1 MNLFRSFCLLF
12 VCLLGSSF
20 MPLKKGHY
28 AITKV
33 VIDAGHGGHDVGC
46 LGRNGGKEKD
56 VALAVALKLGEYI
69 ESHFKDVQV
78 IYTRK
83 TDVFVELHER
93 AAIANNANANLFICV
108 HCNSACYRDKRMK
121 REICS
126 EEAFGAETWV
136 MGLNK
141 SEANLEVSKRENEVV
156 LMEKDYSAKYDGF
169 DPNSPEANIIF
180 SLYQNT
186 FLDQSLKFASQVQ
199 QEMKSTGR
207 PVRGVKQAGFLVL
220 YKTTMPSVLVE
231 TGFLTNSL
239 EEKYLTSSKGQD
251 ELARSIYN
259 AFKAYKLSIDGGQPS
274 GSEAKKEEPE
284 PVKEDK
290 PVSQQKEVAV
300 QKEGPGQKEVQKES
314 AASSDSMKKTDD
326 TQVRVITTEKAKP
339 TESAVPANT
348 ELLYAVQILTSPG
361 SLKKTNPKFKGVDV
375 WEDKVPGMY
384 KYCTGKLKNFNAAV
398 SLQKE
403 MKAKGFEDA
412 FVVVYRNGQRITLQE
427 AKRMAAA
434 N

>member
-1 MNLFRSFCLLF
+1 MNLLRSFCLLL

-20 MPLKKGHY
+20 MPLKHGRY
-28 AITKV
+28 EITKV

-69 ESHFKDVQV
+69 ETHFKDVQV

-199 QEMKSTGR
+199 QEMKATGR
-207 PVRGVKQAGFLVL
+207 QVRGVKQAGFLVL

-251 ELARSIYN
+251 ELARAIYN
-259 AFKAYKLSIDGGQPS
+259 AFKAYKHSIDGGQPA
-274 GSEAKKEEPE
+274 GSEARKADPE
-284 PVKEDK
+284 PVKEEK
-290 PVSQQKEVAV
+290 PVSQQKEVV
-300 QKEGPGQKEVQKES
+300 VPKEQNQKEVKKDP
-314 AASSDSMKKTDD
+314 APSSDTMEATAHTEVKVPS
-326 TQVRVITTEKAKP
+326 TEKAKP
-339 TESAVPANT
+339 AESAVST
-348 ELLYAVQILTSPG
+348 TGELFYSVQILTSPG
-361 SLKKTNPKFKGVDV
+361 SLKNTNPKFKGVEV
-375 WEDKVPGMY
+375 WEDKVPGMF
-384 KYCTGKLKNFNAAV
+384 KYCTGKLKSFSAAM

-403 MKAKGFEDA
+403 MKAKGFQDA

-427 AKRMAAA
+427 AKRIAA

>member
-1 MNLFRSFCLLF
+1 MNLFRSCCLLLIC
-12 VCLLGSSF
+12 VLGSSF
-20 MPLKKGHY
+20 MPLKKGRY
-28 AITKV
+28 AVTKV

-56 VALAVALKLGEYI
+56 VALAVALKLGKYI
-69 ESHFKDVQV
+69 ETHFKDVQV

-121 REICS
+121 REICT

-186 FLDQSLKFASQVQ
+186 YIDQSLKFASQVQ
-199 QEMKSTGR
+199 QEMKAHGR

-239 EEKYLTSSKGQD
+239 EEKFLTSAKGQD
-251 ELARSIYN
+251 EIAHSIYS
-259 AFKAYKLSIDGGQPS
+259 AFKSYKLSIDGGQPT
-274 GSEAKKEEPE
+274 GSDELVEKEEKPASQLNEVVIPKTVPIQKTE
-284 PVKEDK
+284 PV
-290 PVSQQKEVAV
+290 AT
-300 QKEGPGQKEVQKES
+300 
-314 AASSDSMKKTDD
+314 ADSMKKPSD
-326 TQVRVITTEKAKP
+326 TQAHAVETVKP
-339 TESAVPANT
+339 KPKESTRAIPDSSVY
-348 ELLYAVQILTSPG
+348 YAVQILTSPNPLNKT
-361 SLKKTNPKFKGVDV
+361 SLKFRGVEV
-375 WEDKVPGMY
+375 WEERVPSMY
-384 KYCTGKLKNFNAAV
+384 KYCTGKLKSFNAAV
-398 SLQKE
+398 ALQGE
-403 MKAKGFEDA
+403 MKTKGFADA

-427 AKRMAAA
+427 AKRIADA